1 MTVPQRRGSG
11 KDLSAV
17 PRPFS
22 LLATLRRSVS
32 TPPALLNPPS
42 REGATVTSGL
52 LSLNPIGRDLGS
64 RWRGGKGEGGR
75 VRKTGVWVG
84 EEANAEEKY
93 CERARTVLG
102 GRRRRKRGVVFTE
115 VGWVVKKGGV
125 GGGGWWVGGG
135 GTDQF
140 GSKDELFGT
149 KPTATKHPRL
159 HHFYSEFAL
168 KRKLDFV

>member
-22 LLATLRRSVS
+22 LLAALLRSVS

-64 RWRGGKGEGGR
+64 RWRGGKGEGGGEGR
-75 VRKTGVWVG
+75 RGGWVGRRLTLKKSTAKEPEQCWVEGGGGKGELRLQGRGGLLKRAVWVVG
-84 EEANAEEKY
+84 
-93 CERARTVLG
+93 VVG
-102 GRRRRKRGVVFTE
+102 GRRG
-115 VGWVVKKGGV
+115 
-125 GGGGWWVGGG
+125 
-135 GTDQF
+135 
-140 GSKDELFGT
+140 
-149 KPTATKHPRL
+149 H
-159 HHFYSEFAL
+159 
-168 KRKLDFV
+168 